1 MGDEKGTSYGENNLE
16 IKYCLVLLLL
26 LFQLQDS
33 YAYRTAIISQD
44 KRQLPDLDSA
54 CFAAYLSLSD
64 DEIKCFDNGDN
75 NNDDDDGSSDD
86 PLNPDTLG
94 DVCNSE
100 FCMDVAKK
108 LLKACKV

>member
-1 MGDEKGTSYGENNLE
+1 MKF
-16 IKYCLVLLLL
+16 CLVLLL
-26 LFQLQDS
+26 FQLRQDS
-33 YAYRTAIISQD
+33 YAYRTIISQD

-64 DEIKCFDNGDN
+64 DEIKCFDNDD

-86 PLNPDTLG
+86 PLNPDSLG
-94 DVCNSE
+94 DVCNGE

>member
-1 MGDEKGTSYGENNLE
+1 MKL
-16 IKYCLVLLLL
+16 LLLLLL

-33 YAYRTAIISQD
+33 YAYRTIISQD

-54 CFAAYLSLSD
+54 CFAAYQRLSN
-64 DEIKCFDNGDN
+64 DEIKCFDNDDN
-75 NNDDDDGSSDD
+75 NDDDGSSDD

-94 DVCNSE
+94 DVCDSE

-108 LLKACKV
+108 LLEACKVWLHLELQFIWVRRTRVLFL